1 MGGDCEAGRAEGEAD
16 KDHGEWG
23 EQREWRLH
31 QAEGEHHHKEGGGV
45 NDAAQVRPE
54 QLTHGEVAHTN
65 RCGENCVVDL
75 AVLQLVEDVEGGVE
89 DGAIHGGTREE
100 CGGNEGRIGNFDTAV
115 WNGAD
120 DTAHAVA
127 NAEQEEERLKEASD
141 DDQPLSA
148 IDEDVALEDA
158 KGAWGKTGNHFSILF
173 RKR

>member
-1 MGGDCEAGRAEGEAD
+1 MRGDREAGRAEREAD

-54 QLTHGEVAHTN
+54 QLANGEVAHTN
-65 RCGENCVVDL
+65 WCGENCVVDL

-115 WNGAD
+115 RNGANH
-120 DTAHAVA
+120 TAHAVA
-127 NAEQEEERLKEASD
+127 DPEQEEERFKEASD

-148 IDEDVALEDA
+148 IDEDVSLEDA
-158 KGAWGKTGNHFSILF
+158 KGARGEAGDHFSILL